1 MIKKPIK
8 QASLVFI
15 IPAKIEELKK
25 QLLLFLHPCS
35 FSRPS
40 PSQLKH
46 IRALNL
52 KLLFLLLLGLSP
64 TSDIPYPF
72 RMRICQIKLS
82 MLWHKCRS
90 HRINDRNLK
99 LKHCILFC
107 KTEFLCQ
114 INITAYISLTNW
126 KNSTKSTYGMSTYIL
141 LQMVTCLCEM
151 MQCPWTGS
159 RNKVM

>member
-1 MIKKPIK
+1 MIKKANQTSQFGFHYPCK
-8 QASLVFI
+8 DRRV
-15 IPAKIEELKK
+15 KKK
-25 QLLLFLHPCS
+25 QLFLYPCS

-64 TSDIPYPF
+64 TSDPF

-82 MLWHKCRS
+82 MLWHKCRN

-114 INITAYISLTNW
+114 INITAYISLMDW
-126 KNSTKSTYGMSTYIL
+126 KNSTKRYVWNVSIHSAIDGNL
-141 LQMVTCLCEM
+141 FV
-151 MQCPWTGS
+151 
-159 RNKVM
+159 